1 MLDKRND
8 IGYNKTHV
16 ANDELR
22 QITSRKQPKDLEN
35 KTTKLVSENP

>member
-16 ANDELR
+16 ANDKL
-22 QITSRKQPKDLEN
+22 QTCN
-35 KTTKLVSENP
+35 KSKATKGP